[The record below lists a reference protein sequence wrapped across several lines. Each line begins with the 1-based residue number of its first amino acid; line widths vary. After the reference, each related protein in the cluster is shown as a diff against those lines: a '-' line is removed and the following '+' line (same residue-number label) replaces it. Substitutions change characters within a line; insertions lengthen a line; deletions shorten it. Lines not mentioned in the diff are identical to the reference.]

1 VAKETTSL
9 ELSSGA
15 RADAMDA
22 FQRAKCPQLCPPWPI
37 ALATAP
43 SATWRCHGDKWW
55 PGTDMKHHSQ
65 AKKVSFGLKRDAT
78 SSQQEEQKA
87 GADSGKFL

>member
-1 VAKETTSL
+1 
-9 ELSSGA
+9 
-15 RADAMDA
+15 
-22 FQRAKCPQLCPPWPI
+22 
-37 ALATAP
+37 
-43 SATWRCHGDKWW
+43 
-55 PGTDMKHHSQ
+55 MKHHSQ